1 MTPSRASHA
10 PTGFSPFLWER
21 GLPAIDCA
29 AVTQSFAMKKEPDM
43 ESPTHSL
50 PNLFKQLGL
59 PDDAESIDK
68 FIATHSPLKP
78 ELHLADAFFWSESQA
93 QFLRDDILDDADW
106 AEVVDQLDVLL
117 RKGRGV

>member
-1 MTPSRASHA
+1 
-10 PTGFSPFLWER
+10 
-21 GLPAIDCA
+21 
-29 AVTQSFAMKKEPDM
+29 M

-50 PNLFKQLGL
+50 PSLFKQLGL

-117 RKGRGV
+117 RKGRGCENHLSGGHCRDVWTSASIQIASDPG